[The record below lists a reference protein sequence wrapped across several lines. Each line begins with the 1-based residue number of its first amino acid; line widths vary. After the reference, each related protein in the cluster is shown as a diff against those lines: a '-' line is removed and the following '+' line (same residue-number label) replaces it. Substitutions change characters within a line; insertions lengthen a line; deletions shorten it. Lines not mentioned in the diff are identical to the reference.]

1 MTQLSRIDWLTR
13 LERDL
18 EQHKR
23 DIAANG
29 ERIARAI
36 RNAREASRG

>member
-1 MTQLSRIDWLTR
+1 MTQQSRIDWLAR
-13 LERDL
+13 MERDL

-29 ERIARAI
+29 ECIARAI
-36 RNAREASRG
+36 RNLEEVRCD